1 MPKFSNEEYAR
12 ATIANADREELQEA
26 QEEVEQLE
34 SQLTEA
40 RAEIERFKTR
50 AMERAIEA
58 NERDA
63 RIAELEADVVWA
75 VEMNVGAFSEFRST
89 EGKRHAWIEW
99 THDSGEGDEVH
110 IIEVDGTPADI
121 LRAVREA
128 RNGVS

>member
-40 RAEIERFKTR
+40 RAEIERLGDVVSMYTDILIAKDT
-50 AMERAIEA
+50 
-58 NERDA
+58 
-63 RIAELEADVVWA
+63 RIAELEADVVFSLKNGLYLGNQSGA
-75 VEMNVGAFSEFRST
+75 VLADPG
-89 EGKRHAWIEW
+89 
-99 THDSGEGDEVH
+99 GEGNGATD
-110 IIEVDGTPADI
+110 ADI